1 MFCLLCRCPE
11 SHQHLLYVWE
21 TWTILFNKRLL
32 VDIFLTRNL
41 SRSLAFRE
49 VAGVDF
55 EPSITT
61 AITII
66 IAIVIVIAIAVITAI
81 IVFTICLD
89 SFLYVPL
96 QVLTAACTRSFA
108 AKTTS
113 AFPNGKSVTVWLIVV
128 TGLMN
133 GRALQSRLVVTPPS
147 SNALTGSVFL
157 MGLFVIVKMTAV
169 MRRMRNIVVSLSQR
183 PNIGRAQEDQFYV
196 HNFKE
201 KQKK

>member
-11 SHQHLLYVWE
+11 SHQHLLHVWE
-21 TWTILFNKRLL
+21 TWTILTNKRLL

-89 SFLYVPL
+89 SFLYGPL
-96 QVLTAACTRSFA
+96 QVLTAACTRGFA

-113 AFPNGKSVTVWLIVV
+113 AFPNGKFVTV
-128 TGLMN
+128 
-133 GRALQSRLVVTPPS
+133 
-147 SNALTGSVFL
+147 
-157 MGLFVIVKMTAV
+157 
-169 MRRMRNIVVSLSQR
+169 
-183 PNIGRAQEDQFYV
+183 
-196 HNFKE
+196 
-201 KQKK
+201 

>member
-11 SHQHLLYVWE
+11 SHQHLLHVWE

-66 IAIVIVIAIAVITAI
+66 IAIVIAVITAI

-113 AFPNGKSVTVWLIVV
+113 AFPNGKSVTV
-128 TGLMN
+128 
-133 GRALQSRLVVTPPS
+133 
-147 SNALTGSVFL
+147 
-157 MGLFVIVKMTAV
+157 
-169 MRRMRNIVVSLSQR
+169 
-183 PNIGRAQEDQFYV
+183 
-196 HNFKE
+196 
-201 KQKK
+201 